1 MKCKTCGKNSDGEYC
16 FQHKQRKPL
25 AQSRLKPTLTPKKG
39 VLVGKSLQ
47 KSSLLPQKLDKSP
60 SKFLEMRQFFLSVW
74 NKRPHRSEVS
84 GVYLGSEALSTYFH
98 HILPKSKY
106 PEACLDE
113 ENIIL
118 LTFIEHQQV
127 ESDIY
132 RYEEVNKRR
141 EQLKIKY
148 NL

>member
-16 FQHKQRKPL
+16 FQHKARKPL

-39 VLVGKSLQ
+39 VSDGYMLQ
-47 KSSLLPQKLDKSP
+47 REM
-60 SKFLEMRQFFLSVW
+60 FLNIW
-74 NKRPHRSEVS
+74 KKKKHYSEVS
-84 GVYLGSEALSTYFH
+84 GIYLGSEPMSTYFH
-98 HILPKSKY
+98 HILPKEKF

-118 LTFIEHQQV
+118 LTLEEHSNV
-127 ESDIY
+127 ENDMY
-132 RYEEVNKRR
+132 KFEKVNERR

-148 NL
+148 ERT